1 MLHENNFSVFEKFL
15 NTFIESDA
23 QSNKIQEIDLN
34 RPFSYS
40 GKDSQSNDTLLH
52 FVEFSN
58 VHNSDRSSNATR
70 SNLAYKN
77 V

>member
-1 MLHENNFSVFEKFL
+1 MRFTVLC
-15 NTFIESDA
+15 NTD
-23 QSNKIQEIDLN
+23 N

-40 GKDSQSNDTLLH
+40 ETESKSNDTLLH
-52 FVEFSN
+52 FEEFSN
-58 VHNSDRSSNATR
+58 VHNSDKSSKATR